1 MIGKAEGAPVG
12 APFCCP
18 ILLSSYLPIFL
29 SSYGTGFGFGSILS
43 AHKPLFTS
51 FT

>member
-1 MIGKAEGAPVG
+1 MIGKAEGTPNSVC
-12 APFCCP
+12 PFAV
-18 ILLSSYLPIFL
+18 LTSYPPIFL